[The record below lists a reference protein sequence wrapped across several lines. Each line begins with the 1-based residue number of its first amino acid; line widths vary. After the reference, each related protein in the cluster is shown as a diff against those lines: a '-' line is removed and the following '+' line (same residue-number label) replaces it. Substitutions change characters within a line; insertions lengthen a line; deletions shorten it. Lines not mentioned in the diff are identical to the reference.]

1 MRVKRILHVRLLRIL
16 RILRWEVAWN
26 RSQIRGYLPIGVL
39 ALTPRKFRGL
49 VRKSQMLHSIGVI
62 LSLHGL
68 EEILAFDALTVDCC
82 HYCDGTSLRGG
93 CCRLHLQVSLRRRRG
108 GVSVHAIFE
117 NLVRL
122 TNEDVEPPIDA
133 FDRCS
138 QVILFSFILSIV
150 TPTHLQGL
158 LRRLTWL

>member
-1 MRVKRILHVRLLRIL
+1 MRLLRVL

-26 RSQIRGYLPIGVL
+26 SSQIRGDLPIRVL
-39 ALTPRKFRGL
+39 ALTSSKFRGL
-49 VRKSQMLHSIGVI
+49 VRKSQMLHSIWVI

-82 HYCDGTSLRGG
+82 HHCDSTSLRGG
-93 CCRLHLQVSLRRRRG
+93 CCRLHLQVSLWRRRG
-108 GVSVHAIFE
+108 GVSVHPIFE

-133 FDRCS
+133 FYRCS
-138 QVILFSFILSIV
+138 QVILFSFILSII
-150 TPTHLQGL
+150 TLTHLSGL